1 MMIETK
7 ALKICI
13 ACAFIVLV
21 GVLPAVNNTDQIEL
35 TIIHTEPSYRPP
47 MAPEDLEAVYR
58 PPMAPEDIEKYEG
71 DLHGR

>member
-21 GVLPAVNNTDQIEL
+21 GVFPAVTNDYQIEVCKDDTNIL
-35 TIIHTEPSYRPP
+35 KSPIIHTSIDVEQDFMGIPPS
-47 MAPEDLEAVYR
+47 
-58 PPMAPEDIEKYEG
+58 
-71 DLHGR
+71 GRLFNMCWG